1 MEFSNTEIV
10 PLKRITTSETHDL
23 PHKQEKRSSFN
34 QGSKSRLRKKKCM
47 APLTLYSSNEK
58 PTPERSRKC
67 VASSYGAFVD
77 RSAHHR
83 ITLQATWKFCNCRHC
98 LERMRC
104 KERRKESARASRNEV
119 LLCERDGARA
129 FCGAQVC
136 LRRLDEMR
144 WRA

>member
-1 MEFSNTEIV
+1 MEFSKAKIV
-10 PLKRITTSETHDL
+10 PLKRITTSEAHNL

-98 LERMRC
+98 LERMRYEEE
-104 KERRKESARASRNEV
+104 KKRSRRRRGAKFCCARA
-119 LLCERDGARA
+119 
-129 FCGAQVC
+129 
-136 LRRLDEMR
+136 R
-144 WRA
+144 WRTGLLRSRCVLSAIAR